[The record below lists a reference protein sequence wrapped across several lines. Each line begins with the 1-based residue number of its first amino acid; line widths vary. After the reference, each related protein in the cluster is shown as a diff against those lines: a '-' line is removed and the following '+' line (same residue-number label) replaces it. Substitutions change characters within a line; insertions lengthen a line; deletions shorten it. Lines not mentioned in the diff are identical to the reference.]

1 MLYCFIALLLY
12 CFIALLLVTL
22 LFSVALG
29 LNAESAPDDASNRIK
44 QELLDTQNALTS
56 VKIEALK
63 ERLVQGDRNLIVRLD
78 AQDSLLSQQNNRI
91 SDINMFV
98 TGFGAIAAV
107 LGVVAAVMA
116 LVGFYNV
123 KSRASADAQVA
134 AREWFDKHQSQLDEQ
149 TQAFQ
154 SKIEEQL
161 IDFQTHIDQ
170 SSEQFSE
177 HMAKEQENAGHQV
190 KEVIKKLQGDVTASK
205 ERHHS
210 LLTEMEESILSD
222 ASKATQDKPENSY
235 TFDDWNTKA
244 FAADQKQDYQEALV
258 YWRKALDLDDISDI
272 QSARTIFNIS
282 RTLEDLNNPEAS
294 LASYDDLLHRYGESE
309 QSMIRE
315 VCANALFN
323 KGLLL
328 GEKLNNSEAEIASY
342 DELLNRYGGLE
353 YSKIREHCAGALG
366 NKIVVL
372 GRLGKLS
379 AAISCFEDLHT
390 RYAQSED
397 LEIQQQCH
405 SARVNLTE
413 LLVVKGQ
420 PESALNHINQLF
432 KQIDKAEPDFGIMH
446 FLLWIA
452 APEIPQQTV
461 LNAIRELPADVEF
474 DWNWHDIR
482 PLINQLPEPRK
493 TQANHYISFFEE
505 HQNIERLESELESV
519 MS

>member
-1 MLYCFIALLLY
+1 MSFLSK
-12 CFIALLLVTL
+12 LLLVTL

-170 SSEQFSE
+170 SSEQFSK

-190 KEVIKKLQGDVTASK
+190 KEVIKKLQGDVTTSK

-258 YWRKALDLDDISDI
+258 YWRKALELGNISDT
-272 QSARTIFNIS
+272 QVANTLFNIS
-282 RTLEDLNNPEAS
+282 LALFSLNNLQAS
-294 LASYDDLLHRYGESE
+294 IAGYDDLLSRYENSE
-309 QSMIRE
+309 QPILQDL
-315 VCANALFN
+315 CASSLLN
-323 KGLLL
+323 KG
-328 GEKLNNSEAEIASY
+328 Y
-342 DELLNRYGGLE
+342 T
-353 YSKIREHCAGALG
+353 
-366 NKIVVL
+366 L
-372 GRLGKLS
+372 GRLNNLP
-379 AAISCFEDLHT
+379 AAINCYEDLIS
-390 RYAQSED
+390 RYTLNENP
-397 LEIQQQCH
+397 EIQQQCQ
-405 SARVNLTE
+405 SARENIAEL
-413 LLVVKGQ
+413 LLVVGQ
-420 PESALNHINQLF
+420 PEAALNHINQLLE
-432 KQIDKAEPDFGIMH
+432 QDDKTNPKLAIMH
-446 FLLWIA
+446 FLRWIA
-452 APEIPQQTV
+452 DPETAQQTI
-461 LNAIRELPADVEF
+461 LDAIHELPASVKFEWSWDE
-474 DWNWHDIR
+474 IR

-493 TQANHYISFFEE
+493 TQANHYIAFFEE

>member
-1 MLYCFIALLLY
+1 MSFLSK
-12 CFIALLLVTL
+12 LLLVTS
-22 LFSVALG
+22 LFSVAFS
-29 LNAESAPDDASNRIK
+29 LNAESIPDGSANHISEK
-44 QELLDTQNALTS
+44 LLEAQSALTS
-56 VKIEALK
+56 TKIDALK
-63 ERLVQGDRNLIVRLD
+63 ELLVLGDQNLRVRLD
-78 AQDSLLSQQNNRI
+78 VQDRLLIQQNSRI
-91 SDINMFV
+91 SDINMFL
-98 TGFGAIAAV
+98 TLFGVMAAG
-107 LGVVAAVMA
+107 LA

-123 KSRASADAQVA
+123 KSKASADAQVA
-134 AREWFDKHQSQLDEQ
+134 AQEWFDKHQSQLDGQ
-149 TQAFQ
+149 AQAFQ
-154 SKIEEQL
+154 SGIEEQL
-161 IDFQTHIDQ
+161 NDFQIHIDQ
-170 SSEQFSE
+170 SLEQFSE
-177 HMAKEQENAGHQV
+177 HTTSEQEKVTHQA
-190 KEVIKKLQGDVTASK
+190 KEVIKKLQNEVKKRSDYFLTDL
-205 ERHHS
+205 ERS
-210 LLTEMEESILSD
+210 VLSD

-309 QSMIRE
+309 QSMVRE

-328 GEKLNNSEAEIASY
+328 GEKFNNSEAEIASY
-342 DELLNRYGGLE
+342 DELLNRYGELE
-353 YSKIREHCAGALG
+353 YSKIQEHCAGALG
-366 NKIVVL
+366 NKIVIL

-432 KQIDKAEPDFGIMH
+432 EQIDKAHPDFGIMH
-446 FLLWIA
+446 FLLWIV
-452 APEIPQQTV
+452 APETPQQNI

-474 DWNWHDIR
+474 DWNWGDIR

-505 HQNIERLESELESV
+505 HHNIERLEGALEPV
-519 MS
+519 V